1 MYVVRLEL
9 VFEGVYISFASD
21 VFFQDLLTFF
31 RPGPESSPSPSPPPP
46 PNPTTTPNPTF
57 ATGLDRSQLVHPTT
71 ASSST
76 PPGIKAKVSSNA
88 YPPPTRLFPETS
100 PHKARHA
107 NL

>member
-46 PNPTTTPNPTF
+46 PNPTF

-76 PPGIKAKVSSNA
+76 PPGIKAKVSSNT
-88 YPPPTRLFPETS
+88 YPPPTGLFPETS
-100 PHKARHA
+100 PHEARHA